1 MKVKK
6 YDLRLSKENRP
17 VIAESGTEFKIDGR
31 KVFNKPEMLADFFGD
46 SIGIRQAANEHVY
59 IACLDTRLHIIG
71 CFEASHGSVNA
82 SMFPVR
88 EILQK
93 ALLIGAVNI
102 AISHNHPAGDPTP
115 SQEDIQSTNRIKKAA
130 DLIGVNVIDH
140 VIVAANTLVYYSFQE
155 NEKI

>member
-6 YDLRLSKENRP
+6 YDLRLDKESRP
-17 VIAESGTEFKIDGR
+17 VIAESGTEFKVDGR
-31 KVFNKPEMLADFFGD
+31 KVFNHPEMLADFFGD

-71 CFEASHGSVNA
+71 CFEASHGSVNE

-115 SQEDIQSTNRIKKAA
+115 SQADIQATDRIKKAA
-130 DLIGVNVIDH
+130 DLIGVCVIDH
-140 VIVAANTLVYYSFQE
+140 VIIAANTPIYYSFQE
-155 NEKI
+155 NGKI

>member
-6 YDLRLSKENRP
+6 YDLRINKENRP
-17 VIAESGTEFKIDGR
+17 VIAESGTEFKVDGR
-31 KVFNKPEMLADFFGD
+31 KVFNNPDLLVDFFGD

-71 CFEASHGSVNA
+71 CFEASHGSVNET
-82 SMFPVR
+82 MFPVR

-115 SQEDIQSTNRIKKAA
+115 SQADIQSTNRISKAA
-130 DLIGVNVIDH
+130 DLIGMHVIDH
-140 VIVAANTLVYYSFQE
+140 IIVAANTKTYYSFRE